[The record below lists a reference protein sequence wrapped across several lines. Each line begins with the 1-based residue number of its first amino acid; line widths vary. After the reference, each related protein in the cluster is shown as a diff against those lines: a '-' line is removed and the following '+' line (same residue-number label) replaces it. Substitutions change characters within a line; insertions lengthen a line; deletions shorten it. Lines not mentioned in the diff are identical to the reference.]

1 MALGAVER
9 PEPSIGT
16 ARARSEEAAT
26 LDLSHRTDYEE
37 RGLSPE
43 GIGRLSVFGD
53 MLLASQ
59 SNVTAVRDS
68 EAMEEVHFLDSLSFL
83 DIPEVLTARSLLDVG
98 AGGGLPAVVLAIAL
112 PDVRI
117 VALDSVGKKCAF
129 IESVRA
135 RLSLQNLEVVCA
147 RSEDYGR
154 TAARESFE
162 VVVARAVAPLPI
174 LAELCV
180 PLVRVGGVFVAAK
193 GALSDQERIE
203 GAAALAILGCD
214 PYRSVRARSFE
225 RAENRWLLV
234 AKKERDTPA
243 EYPRR
248 AGMPAKRPLG
258 AS

>member
-1 MALGAVER
+1 M
-9 PEPSIGT
+9 
-16 ARARSEEAAT
+16 
-26 LDLSHRTDYEE
+26 DLSHRAAYEE

-43 GIGRLSVFGD
+43 GIDRLSIFGD
-53 MLLASQ
+53 MLLSSH

-68 EAMEEVHFLDSLSFL
+68 ETMEEVHFLDSLSFL
-83 DIPEVLTARSLLDVG
+83 DVPEVLAARSVVDVG

-112 PDVRI
+112 PLTHV

-129 IESVRA
+129 VDTVRA
-135 RLSLQNLEVVCA
+135 RLALANLEVVCA

-154 TAARESFE
+154 TPARESFDA
-162 VVVARAVAPLPI
+162 VVARAVASLPI

-180 PLVRVGGVFVAAK
+180 PLTRVGGAFVAAK
-193 GALSDQERIE
+193 GALSDQESIE

-214 PYRSVRARSFE
+214 RYRSVRARSFE
-225 RAENRWLLV
+225 GAENRWLLV
-234 AKKERDTPA
+234 AKKESKTPIQ
-243 EYPRR
+243 YPRR